1 MKNFDFYTCEGQISI
16 FDYMQ
21 QDKEP
26 KIAEPVIKTNESVT
40 KTEEIVTKTEESVSE
55 TIAAVKPK
63 KCCNTIPWLEKSKCV
78 QWDASKPRRYMM
90 AYICPKCGKVAV
102 DNTGWPITA
111 HGTYEEAS
119 KQALETWNNPDTVFE
134 IKDYNNPETNYI
146 HVYYEE
152 EQEWFN
158 LYGIKYDDY
167 KKPIIERADK
177 EYRKKIG
184 LL

>member
-1 MKNFDFYTCEGQISI
+1 MKKFDFYTCEGQISI

-26 KIAEPVIKTNESVT
+26 ETAKPVIKTNESVT
-40 KTEEIVTKTEESVSE
+40 KTEEIVTKIEESVSE
-55 TIAAVKPK
+55 PIAAVEPK
-63 KCCNTIPWLEKSKCV
+63 KCCNTTPWLEKSKCV

-102 DNTGWPITA
+102 DNTGWPITG
-111 HGTYEEAS
+111 HGT
-119 KQALETWNNPDTVFE
+119 
-134 IKDYNNPETNYI
+134 
-146 HVYYEE
+146 YEE

-167 KKPIIERADK
+167 KKPIIERANE

-184 LL
+184 LS